1 MSIQIDKK
9 TCIGCGRCTEA
20 CPGNLIRLNEE
31 KKAEIRILEDCWGCT
46 SCMKVCPAGAIRF
59 RLGADIGGTGAYM
72 TYKKEGHTG
81 RWTVFNKG
89 SSETIEVDD
98 RSSNKY

>member
-1 MSIQIDKK
+1 MSITIDRSI
-9 TCIGCGRCTEA
+9 CISCMRCADA
-20 CPGNLIRLNEE
+20 CPGNLIW
-31 KKAEIRILEDCWGCT
+31 KKDGKADIRIPEDCWGCT

-81 RWTVFNKG
+81 RWTVFSKG